1 MKENFC
7 KSYRVM
13 TINNSSMVKWY
24 FKNRIFSCIL
34 EGQMASD
41 VHWSIRAAF
50 QKAQYFLECTTHGM
64 SCKIWKPDIFFYCSS
79 KCLLPRISK
88 YISTC
93 FLEASVGMCNRN
105 IYIYIYIVK
114 FYIITAYMKNSS
126 RSISLVDFNKFS
138 KHQSV

>member
-7 KSYRVM
+7 KSYKVM

-64 SCKIWKPDIFFYCSS
+64 SCKIWKPDIFFYCSR

-93 FLEASVGMCNRN
+93 FLEASVGMCNLKY
-105 IYIYIYIVK
+105 IYIYIYSEILYNYCIHEK
-114 FYIITAYMKNSS
+114 FKQIHFI
-126 RSISLVDFNKFS
+126 DGF
-138 KHQSV
+138 

>member
-7 KSYRVM
+7 KSYKVM

-64 SCKIWKPDIFFYCSS
+64 SCKIWKPDIFFTAQGNVF
-79 KCLLPRISK
+79 CLEYQNTFPL
-88 YISTC
+88 
-93 FLEASVGMCNRN
+93 AS
-105 IYIYIYIVK
+105 
-114 FYIITAYMKNSS
+114 
-126 RSISLVDFNKFS
+126 
-138 KHQSV
+138 